1 MAELKLPLR
10 LASKHDLIGLQRE
23 VDQLLNEQLQARVS
37 AASAGV
43 QRKTSNPSAILGE
56 LLHLNNLQHNEADLG
71 RIKQD
76 LADLREH
83 APVVRLSFASEPS
96 HEVLVKLAEW
106 FRRQVDPQ
114 LFLQIGVQPSIAGG
128 VVVHT
133 DKRRYDLSLRQQL
146 LSKNELFIKA
156 QSVLCHPAAHR

>member
-1 MAELKLPLR
+1 MAELKLPLG

-37 AASAGV
+37 ATSAGV
-43 QRKTSNPSAILGE
+43 RRNISTPSLILGE
-56 LLHLNNLQHNEADLG
+56 LLHLSGLQQTEADLAQVKLSLG
-71 RIKQD
+71 
-76 LADLREH
+76 ALREH

-96 HEVLVKLAEW
+96 HEVVVKLAEW
-106 FRRQVDPQ
+106 FRRQVDARI
-114 LFLQIGVQPSIAGG
+114 FLQIGVQPSIAGG

-133 DKRRYDLSLRQQL
+133 DKRRYDLSLRQEL

-156 QSVLCHPAAHR
+156 LTRGQ